1 MFDYIDKKIKGS
13 QQLEILK
20 NHVDAF
26 DLENFFTSDHYKKI
40 ADDIEIF
47 KTKFTSNEYP
57 VDGQDPSIVTFEN
70 IRKQDSFYENL
81 WQHINNDNFKKIL
94 LDKFNYDNK
103 ILQNTKIN
111 ITFHTEYPHQID
123 NAHSD
128 QKDSLSTITLQI
140 YLPTDDSLSD
150 YGTCFVKDGKEI
162 HKTNFLP
169 NGGYMMVSNNNSWH
183 KPMLGVERNSLLI
196 RLTINLGYEKTKTIY
211 NYDSSDTLCHVIWN
225 KDMLMKKQTD
235 WMMIMT
241 LQNLLEHN
249 FKNVAVTTHPF
260 KNKLQFLKE
269 LKQKGFKKA
278 LIFFGG
284 YVWHNAD
291 IIKHIKQLQTENVI
305 SGWSNN
311 GKELARQCFMIN
323 LDKIDQIEESFAKDK
338 FFSECIDKYT
348 DIGDQVR
355 NNRSYYH
362 PEIPE
367 KDITTGWI
375 SNSYQIQDKQLY
387 EKVKYFEPYKNNHKT
402 LKKLLESILS

>member
-81 WQHINNDNFKKIL
+81 WQHVNNDNFKKIL

-196 RLTINLGYEKTKTIY
+196 RLTINLDYEKTKTIY

>member
-81 WQHINNDNFKKIL
+81 WQHVNNDNFKKIL

>member
-13 QQLEILK
+13 QQLEVLK

-40 ADDIEIF
+40 VNDIEIF

-140 YLPTDDSLSD
+140 YLPTDDSLLD
-150 YGTCFVKDGKEI
+150 HGTCFVKDGKEI

-169 NGGYMMVSNNNSWH
+169 NGGYMMISNNNSWH

-291 IIKHIKQLQTENVI
+291 IIKHIKQLQTENAI

-402 LKKLLESILS
+402 LKKLVESILS